1 MTNKRHKV
9 RYRNTVSIVSD
20 ILDGR
25 RRVLTLVFLCLQ
37 APHAVDIFLGFL
49 VWDESNS
56 RSAEEGRGTIGLDIG
71 VENLNFV
78 QQFSP
83 VMFSKLTIGKM
94 LVYYIGTGRNEK
106 IS

>member
-1 MTNKRHKV
+1 MNRRHKV
-9 RYRNTVSIVSD
+9 RYLNTVSIVSD

-49 VWDESNS
+49 VWDDTNS
-56 RSAEEGRGTIGLDIG
+56 RSTERGRGTIGLDIG
-71 VENLNFV
+71 AENLNLV

-83 VMFSKLTIGKM
+83 VMFARLTTGKM
-94 LVYYIGTGRNEK
+94 LVYYTGPGRDEK